1 MNHTMAAAAVAATA
15 GTAAKV
21 ADASGSAEPDAEF
34 DVAILG
40 GGPGG
45 YVAAVRAAQLGM
57 SVAVIEKEDLG
68 GTCLV
73 WGCIPTKALHHTA
86 EVLRTVRS
94 AADVGV
100 MLDGASP
107 TLDWT
112 RVMAHKDA
120 VVRNLVSGVEGLM
133 KGNNVT
139 VVRGTG
145 TLITDG
151 PPHRLTVTGMD
162 GGATEVRARQVVLA
176 TGSRPIVPP
185 IPGIDLPGVVTSN
198 GLLTLERQPASLAV
212 IGGGVIGME
221 FATIF
226 AALGTRVSVI
236 EKLPNIL
243 TGIEPELVRRALPL
257 FKRLG
262 VSVTTDA
269 SVTAIMWGDDDDLA
283 VHYETANGAQTVE
296 AEAVLVAVS
305 RTPNTQGVWGA
316 DVPLALNARAV
327 AVDAEFHTNIAG
339 VYAIGDLV
347 LLPQLAHTAMTQGEI
362 LMEQLAGRDAHYDAS
377 VIPNCVFTLPEMA
390 GVGLTEEQARE
401 RHGEGVRAASFPFAA
416 IGRAQILGETQGIV
430 KLIADA
436 DGKLLGA
443 HLLGPRASDLIAE
456 LTLAMHMG
464 ANVADIAHTIHAH
477 PTLPEAVHEAAL
489 ALVNGKPVHAL
500 R

>member
-1 MNHTMAAAAVAATA
+1 MVAAAAKTVGTSAA
-15 GTAAKV
+15 
-21 ADASGSAEPDAEF
+21 AEPGTEY

-86 EVLRTVRS
+86 EVLRTVRG
-94 AADVGV
+94 AAAVGV

-107 TLDWT
+107 MLDWT

-139 VVRGTG
+139 VVRGMG
-145 TLITDG
+145 TLVTDG
-151 PPHRLTVTGMD
+151 PPHRLTVTDPD
-162 GGATEVRARQVVLA
+162 GGITEVRARQVVLA

-198 GLLTLERQPASLAV
+198 GLLTLERQPANLAV

-226 AALGTRVSVI
+226 AALGTKVSVI

-257 FKRLG
+257 FTRLG
-262 VSVTTDA
+262 VTVTTDA
-269 SVTAIMWGDDDDLA
+269 SVTAITWGDDDDLA
-283 VHYETANGAQTVE
+283 VHYETAKGAQTVE

-362 LMEQLAGRDAHYDAS
+362 LMEQLAGRDAHYDAA

-401 RHGEGVRAASFPFAA
+401 RHGDGVRTASFPFAA

-456 LTLAMHMG
+456 LTLAMQMR

>member
-1 MNHTMAAAAVAATA
+1 
-15 GTAAKV
+15 
-21 ADASGSAEPDAEF
+21 
-34 DVAILG
+34 
-40 GGPGG
+40 
-45 YVAAVRAAQLGM
+45 
-57 SVAVIEKEDLG
+57 
-68 GTCLV
+68 
-73 WGCIPTKALHHTA
+73 
-86 EVLRTVRS
+86 
-94 AADVGV
+94 
-100 MLDGASP
+100 
-107 TLDWT
+107 
-112 RVMAHKDA
+112 MAHKDA
-120 VVRNLVSGVEGLM
+120 VVRGLVSGVEGLDE
-133 KGNNVT
+133 GQQ
-139 VVRGTG
+139 R
-145 TLITDG
+145 
-151 PPHRLTVTGMD
+151 HRRAGHGHTRHGQAAASHRCHRP
-162 GGATEVRARQVVLA
+162 GRRRHGIRARHVVLA
-176 TGSRPIVPP
+176 TGSRPIIPP
-185 IPGIDLPGVVTSN
+185 IPGVDLPGVVTSN
-198 GLLTLERQPASLAV
+198 GLLTLERQPESLAV

-226 AALGTRVSVI
+226 AALGTHVSVI

-269 SVTAIMWGDDDDLA
+269 SVTAITWGDDDDLS
-283 VHYETANGAQTVE
+283 VHYETAKGAQTVE

-305 RTPNTQGVWGA
+305 RTPNTQGVWGE

-327 AVDAEFHTNIAG
+327 KVDAEFRTNIEG

-401 RHGEGVRAASFPFAA
+401 RHGDGVRAASFPFAA

-436 DGKLLGA
+436 DGKLIGA

-456 LTLAMHMG
+456 LTLALHMG
-464 ANVADIAHTIHAH
+464 ASVSDIAHTIHAH

-489 ALVNGKPVHAL
+489 ALVNGKPIHAL